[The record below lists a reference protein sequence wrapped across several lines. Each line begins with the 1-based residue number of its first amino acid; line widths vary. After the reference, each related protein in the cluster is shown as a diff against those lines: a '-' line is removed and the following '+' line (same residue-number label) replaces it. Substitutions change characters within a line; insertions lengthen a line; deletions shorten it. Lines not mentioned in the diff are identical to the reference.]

1 MQGLVALDD
10 RGALADRSFGCDR
23 FISGVC
29 RSYFKTYL
37 RAKTTDGIVVVQCV
51 VVDDRAAL
59 LCVCEQRCVRKRC
72 VRERVYC
79 ESRAEFG

>member
-1 MQGLVALDD
+1 MTGIYIRRLP
-10 RGALADRSFGCDR
+10 
-23 FISGVC
+23 FIFQNISA
-29 RSYFKTYL
+29 
-37 RAKTTDGIVVVQCV
+37 RAQTTDGIVVVQCV